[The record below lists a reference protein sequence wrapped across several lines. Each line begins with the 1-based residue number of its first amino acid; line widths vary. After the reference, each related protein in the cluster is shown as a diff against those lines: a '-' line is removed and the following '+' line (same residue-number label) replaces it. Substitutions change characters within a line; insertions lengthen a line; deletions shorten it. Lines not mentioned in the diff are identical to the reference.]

1 MRFLVRSPNQVVP
14 IGIFDVI
21 LIPTHVD
28 DAGRLFFAIIELRLV
43 GKKQIR
49 LICSEPVVQE
59 ATEDEGG
66 EEGERGEGG
75 EVGETEAGVD
85 VGGQHG

>member
-1 MRFLVRSPNQVVP
+1 M
-14 IGIFDVI
+14 GTHDVI

-28 DAGRLFFAIIELRLV
+28 DAGRLFLTIIELRLV
-43 GKKQIR
+43 GKKQIW

-75 EVGETEAGVD
+75 EVGEAEAGVD

>member
-1 MRFLVRSPNQVVP
+1 MRFLGWSANQVLSM
-14 IGIFDVI
+14 GTYHVI

-28 DAGRLFFAIIELRLV
+28 DAGRLFLAIIELRLV
-43 GKKQIR
+43 GKKQIW
-49 LICSEPVVQE
+49 LIRSKPVLQE

-66 EEGERGEGG
+66 EEGEGGEGG
-75 EVGETEAGVD
+75 EVGEAEAGVN